1 MVIFHI
7 HYYGTPVGVQWTTFC
22 HWRMSLNL
30 LFWAKKLVQSS
41 ENCFY
46 DDLGE
51 NRLNDMDKTVT
62 TPQARYC
69 IQ

>member
-1 MVIFHI
+1 MEPLWESSGLTFVI
-7 HYYGTPVGVQWTTFC
+7 GVCPQTPFFGPKNWFKVVK
-22 HWRMSLNL
+22 N
-30 LFWAKKLVQSS
+30 V

-51 NRLNDMDKTVT
+51 NRLNDMDKTVI
-62 TPQARYC
+62 TPQALHC